1 MKTAVLETEDIRVF
15 YGAVRALNGV
25 SFRATTG
32 SITAII
38 GANGAGKSTL
48 LNTISGAI
56 KPAKGRIRF
65 DGESING
72 LSTAAIVKRGLCL
85 VPEGRQLFTS
95 LNIVDNLTLG
105 AYLHYGRMGREKIA
119 EALEG
124 IYTLFPRLKERSNQI
139 SGTLSGGEQ
148 QMVSI
153 GRALMGQ
160 PRLLMLDEPSMGLA
174 PLVVSEILETLVKL
188 NRKGV
193 SIALVEQNA
202 RAALRISG
210 YAYLLEN
217 GQVVRKGE
225 AKNLANDAAVIENY
239 LGG

>member
-1 MKTAVLETEDIRVF
+1 MMAPVLEAENVYVS

-25 SFRATTG
+25 SFRAARG
-32 SITAII
+32 SITSVI

-48 LNTISGAI
+48 LKTISGAV
-56 KPAKGRIRF
+56 KLAEGRIRF
-65 DGESING
+65 DNEYIDG
-72 LSTAAIVKRGLCL
+72 LSTPAIVKRGLCL
-85 VPEGRQLFTS
+85 VPEGRQLFKS
-95 LNIVDNLTLG
+95 LNVVDNLTLG
-105 AYLHYGRMGREKIA
+105 AYPHYGRWGRERINT
-119 EALEG
+119 ALDG
-124 IYTLFPRLKERSNQI
+124 IYALFPRLKERSTQI

-174 PLVVSEILETLVKL
+174 PLVVSEILGTLVKL
-188 NRKGV
+188 NREGV

-210 YAYLLEN
+210 YAYVLEN
-217 GQVVRKGE
+217 GRVAREGE
-225 AKNLANDAAVIENY
+225 AENLANDAAVIADY